1 MLSNLSPQLRCPMTN
16 SLSQISSRRAVSTLR
31 CIIYSPWQCTLD
43 AVQKWLGKTAEAELL
58 KLFIIHLLLKFK
70 AKVSW
75 ETKEILD

>member
-1 MLSNLSPQLRCPMTN
+1 MMN
-16 SLSQISSRRAVSTLR
+16 SLSQISSRRAVSTMR

-43 AVQKWLGKTAEAELL
+43 AVQRGLGKTAEAELL
-58 KLFIIHLLLKFK
+58 ELFIIHLLLKFK